1 MGRTITRVRDGQD
14 THGAEHKLLLDV
26 SFDATYTAN
35 GESFTPRQAGGLRV
49 LTNVIPPGPLT
60 TGHTISWDRA
70 GQRLKVLT
78 TSTGAEVAGG
88 TNLAA
93 ITGARIAVT
102 GW

>member
-14 THGAEHKLLLDV
+14 THGGEHRILLDV
-26 SFDATYTAN
+26 SFDATYVAN
-35 GESFTPRQAGGLRV
+35 GEAFTPRQAGGLRV
-49 LTNVIPPGPLT
+49 LTNVVVPGALP
-60 TGHTISWDRA
+60 TGQSVYWDRA

-88 TNLAA
+88 TNLSA
-93 ITGARIAVT
+93 ITGLRIAVT